1 MSIKVAY
8 AIVRIETDKDDDFK
22 SVVKAIQNSEREV
35 STLTLIDV
43 YGLRTVNPEHDDES
57 PVLYWP

>member
-1 MSIKVAY
+1 MKVAY
-8 AIVRIETDKDDDFK
+8 AIVRIETDTDDDFEK
-22 SVVKAIQNSEREV
+22 ATKAIQNSEREV